1 MYIYDKDHIRKL
13 RKENGYT
20 MAYVADN
27 IDCLKSLYPTMGLNE
42 LFNYKLK

>member
-20 MAYVADN
+20 MAYVADY
-27 IDCLKSLYPTMGLNE
+27 IKVSLKHHCRLERGNGPFKY
-42 LFNYKLK
+42 